1 MDKDKIK
8 AEFDEFVDT
17 ASESTLRDFV
27 KYMKA
32 RRKSKAEIDAKIT
45 EVLEDN
51 DLGKAE
57 N

>member
-1 MDKDKIK
+1 MDKEKIK